1 MKLVAKAKPVKIR
14 IKSGGEEHS
23 SLDSLK
29 RDFRIDDIKP
39 LLDGRLSRWLR
50 QQGEVELS
58 EIVSELNPD
67 SLNTPEGIMDF
78 MNVFFG
84 DYIASNSITSLFELI
99 KSWLNTSVYRLNG
112 ENLFGYVVGDFDNDA
127 PLDITKELFKNKD
140 KFDCPRIDW
149 YMVFELRTKKD
160 DAGKTICK
168 DPEVLFILGKLLFD
182 GYQFND
188 FYIKAHF
195 AGDPDGLKLIEDA
208 ARLGCQ
214 DAVLFFRDGH
224 DNKKHESRFS
234 GIDKEEMQ
242 RWIKEVWGWNDGI
255 PFNQEYKS
263 YNFNKKERLVVDF
276 VNRCQ
281 RIYYDAVYVS
291 LNTAEFTYN
300 YSFIGADCANLF
312 TKEII
317 FIKGLLYYNK
327 MFKDSAAEEF
337 KKIQD
342 KYPLARYMLSNDI
355 LFGKFYFKQM
365 PFNDQLE
372 FVVKHLFNYE

>member
-112 ENLFGYVVGDFDNDA
+112 ENLFGYVVGDLANSVATFN
-127 PLDITKELFKNKD
+127 LVKELYKNRNELK
-140 KFDCPRIDW
+140 CPETDW
-149 YMVFELRTKKD
+149 YSVFYAVRTEED
-160 DAGKTICK
+160 GNGKTKCEE
-168 DPEVLFILGKLLFD
+168 PEILFILGKILLD
-182 GYQFND
+182 G
-188 FYIKAHF
+188 HF
-195 AGDPDGLKLIEDA
+195 SFGDPKGLELIEEA

-224 DNKKHESRFS
+224 DKKYKNRFS

-242 RWIKEVWGWNDGI
+242 RWIKEVWGWKDGI

-276 VNRCQ
+276 VNRCK

-300 YSFIGADCANLF
+300 YSFVGADCANLF

-342 KYPLARYMLSNDI
+342 KYPLAKHMLSNGTI
-355 LFGKFYFKQM
+355 FNGCYFKNMSFTQ
-365 PFNDQLE
+365 QLE
-372 FVVKHLFNYE
+372 FVVKHLFDYE

>member
-112 ENLFGYVVGDFDNDA
+112 ENLFGYVVGDLANSVATFN
-127 PLDITKELFKNKD
+127 LVKELYKNRNELK
-140 KFDCPRIDW
+140 CPETDW
-149 YMVFELRTKKD
+149 YSVFYTVRTEED
-160 DAGKTICK
+160 GNGKTKCEE
-168 DPEVLFILGKLLFD
+168 PEILFILGKILLD
-182 GYQFND
+182 G
-188 FYIKAHF
+188 HF
-195 AGDPDGLKLIEDA
+195 SFGDPKGLELIEEA

-224 DNKKHESRFS
+224 DKKYENRFS
-234 GIDKEEMQ
+234 GIDKGKMK
-242 RWIKEVWGWNDGI
+242 RWINQVWGWKDFI
-255 PFNQEYKS
+255 TPAIS
-263 YNFNKKERLVVDF
+263 YTSNNFNYKEERVVDF
-276 VNRCQ
+276 VRNCKA
-281 RIYYDAVYVS
+281 IEVDALELS
-291 LNTAEFTYN
+291 LNSAMSTFEHIFV
-300 YSFIGADCANLF
+300 GVDCTNMF
-312 TKEII
+312 SKEVI
-317 FIKGLLYYNK
+317 FIRGLLYYNK
-327 MFKDSAAEEF
+327 MFKDSAAKEF

-342 KYPLARYMLSNDI
+342 EYPLAKHMLSNGTI
-355 LFGKFYFKQM
+355 FNGCYFKNMSFTQ
-365 PFNDQLE
+365 QLE
-372 FVVKHLFNYE
+372 FVVKHLFDYE